1 VKNLSIG
8 VVDNKNIVEKLST
21 APKSGGGSI
30 RPDKHKTLQTW
41 RPNFAFM
48 FGVAYD
54 LEGLAAGARQTKSG
68 GGLPSFLKISKDN
81 MP

>member
-21 APKSGGGSI
+21 APKSGGGLP
-30 RPDKHKTLQTW
+30 RPDKHKTLLA
-41 RPNFAFM
+41 RRLIFAFLSE
-48 FGVAYD
+48 VAYD